1 MAEFTL
7 TGLRVVQAVVDTGSF
22 TAAADALGY
31 TQSAVSRQVA
41 AMEAAAGAPLFVR
54 GARGVAPS
62 PAGTV
67 LARRAA
73 TVLNEIDAVGTDLA
87 GLRDHLTGRVAV
99 AAFPAAAAVLVP
111 RALAR
116 LRDEHPGLIVE
127 LGEASSPTQLRQLRA
142 HRIDIAVIGVGPDL
156 PAYDFEGLARELLLD
171 GGLLLAV
178 PADHRFAGRGTVPV
192 TDLRDEAWIVG
203 KGLRDDPQFGAWPT
217 LDHPR
222 IAYTAREWPTR
233 LGLVAAGLG
242 IAVLPELA
250 APAVPTGVRT
260 VQVDDPAWLGRA
272 TVAVTVRDRA
282 PEVTATVQALRREAV
297 GLRAARHSTAPG
309 KDVRAAYPAAGA
321 DGRS

>member
-1 MAEFTL
+1 MADYTL
-7 TGLRVVQAVVDTGSF
+7 TGLRVIQAVVDTGSF

-41 AMEAAAGAPLFVR
+41 AMEAAAGVPLFVR

-62 PAGTV
+62 PAGML

-73 TVLNEIDAVGTDLA
+73 TVVNEIDAVGTDLA
-87 GLRDHLTGRVAV
+87 GLRDHLTGRVVV
-99 AAFPAAAAVLVP
+99 AAFPSAATVLVP

-116 LRDEHPGLIVE
+116 LRHEHPGLIVE
-127 LGEASSPTQLRQLRA
+127 LGEASSPAQLRQLRA
-142 HRIDIAVIGVGPDL
+142 HRIDVAVIAVGPDL
-156 PAYDFEGLARELLLD
+156 PAYDVEGLLRDLLLD

-178 PADHRFAGRGTVPV
+178 PATHRFAGRGTVPV
-192 TDLRDEAWIVG
+192 TELRDEAWIVG

-222 IAYTAREWPTR
+222 VAYSAREWPTR

-250 APAVPTGVRT
+250 AAAVPAGVRT
-260 VQVDDPAWLGRA
+260 VRVDDPAWLGRA
-272 TVAVTVRDRA
+272 TVAVTARDRS
-282 PEVTATVQALRREAV
+282 PEVTATVEALRHEAAQ
-297 GLRAARHSTAPG
+297 LRAT
-309 KDVRAAYPAAGA
+309 
-321 DGRS
+321 

>member
-1 MAEFTL
+1 MCQDDGMADFTL

-41 AMEAAAGAPLFVR
+41 ATEAAAGVPLFVR

-62 PAGTV
+62 PAGMM

-73 TVLNEIDAVGTDLA
+73 TALNEIDAVSTDIA
-87 GLRDHLTGRVAV
+87 GLQDHVTGRVAI

-111 RALAR
+111 RTLAR
-116 LRDEHPGLIVE
+116 LRNDHPGLIVE
-127 LGEASSPTQLRQLRA
+127 FGEESSPTQLRQLRA
-142 HRIDIAVIGVGPDL
+142 HRIDVAVIGVGPDL
-156 PAYDFEGLARELLLD
+156 PAYDFEGLRSDLLLD

-178 PADHRFAGRGTVPV
+178 PAGHRFAGRGTIPV
-192 TDLRDEAWIVG
+192 TELRDEPWIVG

-222 IAYTAREWPTR
+222 IAYAAREWPTR
-233 LGLVAAGLG
+233 LGLVATGLG
-242 IAVLPELA
+242 IAVLPEVA
-250 APAVPTGVRT
+250 AAVVPTGVRI

-272 TVAVTVRDRA
+272 IVAVTVRDRS
-282 PEVTATVQALRREAV
+282 PEVTATVDALRHEAAQ
-297 GLRAARHSTAPG
+297 LRVAR
-309 KDVRAAYPAAGA
+309 
-321 DGRS
+321 

>member
-1 MAEFTL
+1 MADFTL
-7 TGLRVVQAVVDTGSF
+7 TGLRVIQAVADTGSF

-41 AMEAAAGAPLFVR
+41 AMEAAAGVALFVR

-62 PAGTV
+62 PAGKM

-73 TVLNEIDAVGTDLA
+73 TALNEIDAVGADLA
-87 GLRDHLTGRVAV
+87 GLQDHLTGRVAI
-99 AAFPAAAAVLVP
+99 AAFPSAAAVLVP

-116 LRDEHPGLIVE
+116 LRDDHPGLIVE
-127 LGEASSPTQLRQLRA
+127 FGEASSPTQLRQLRA
-142 HRIDIAVIGVGPDL
+142 HRIDVAVIGVGPDL
-156 PAYDFEGLARELLLD
+156 PSYDFEGLSRDLLLD
-171 GGLLLAV
+171 GSLLLAV
-178 PADHRFAGRGTVPV
+178 PAGHRFAGRGTVPV
-192 TDLRDEAWIVG
+192 TELKDEAWIVG

-222 IAYTAREWPTR
+222 IAYAAREWPTR

-250 APAVPTGVRT
+250 AATVPTGVRT

-272 TVAVTVRDRA
+272 AVAVTVRDRS
-282 PEVTATVQALRREAV
+282 PEVTATVEALRHE
-297 GLRAARHSTAPG
+297 AARLRTAP
-309 KDVRAAYPAAGA
+309 
-321 DGRS
+321 

>member
-1 MAEFTL
+1 MADYTL
-7 TGLRVVQAVVDTGSF
+7 TGLRVIQAVVDTGSF

-41 AMEAAAGAPLFVR
+41 VMEAAAGVPLFVR

-62 PAGTV
+62 PAGML

-73 TVLNEIDAVGTDLA
+73 TVVNEIDAVGADLA
-87 GLRDHLTGRVAV
+87 GLRDHLTGRVV
-99 AAFPAAAAVLVP
+99 IAAFPSAATVLVP

-116 LRDEHPGLIVE
+116 LRHDHPGLVVE

-142 HRIDIAVIGVGPDL
+142 HRIDVAVIAVGPDL
-156 PAYDFEGLARELLLD
+156 PAYDVGGLLRDLLLD

-178 PADHRFAGRGTVPV
+178 PASHRFAGRGTIPV
-192 TDLRDEAWIVG
+192 TELRDEAWIVG

-222 IAYTAREWPTR
+222 IAYAAREWPTR

-250 APAVPTGVRT
+250 AAAVPTGVR
-260 VQVDDPAWLGRA
+260 VVRVDDPAWLGRA
-272 TVAVTVRDRA
+272 TVAVTARDRS
-282 PEVTATVQALRREAV
+282 PEVTATVEALRHEAAQ
-297 GLRAARHSTAPG
+297 LRAT
-309 KDVRAAYPAAGA
+309 
-321 DGRS
+321 